1 MESDWGKAIKS
12 PYVCSANELPTVKE
26 LRYQIALLK
35 PFGLI
40 SRGLKG
46 IRQIKEIENELNGL
60 VLVVD
65 RFYSL
70 LGEKGWVFS
79 EVLSVERIRLIVEK
93 SADSSSAEDDFISYL
108 KEGEAINFALNRCN
122 RYEDMRPRLPLL
134 RRAAE
139 DYFEGR
145 YYSAVLVLIAVMDG
159 FVNDSDKA
167 VRRGLHTR
175 NPEEMH
181 TEDCVATMWTGL
193 PAVQSTFTKSF
204 HAREDSEVHS
214 VFRHGIMHGMVTN
227 FDNVIVASKAWC
239 MLFAICDWV
248 DSIELDKKR
257 RQEQEGQ
264 KSVSLR
270 SVLKK
275 YIESKRKLADDEE
288 YLAQWKPHFVD
299 LSNPL
304 AEDKELLNA
313 CVGYFDYWQKRNY
326 GKLAGYLADPAEKS
340 KGAMA
345 GEARA
350 AYSAFPIDQYRIES
364 IERTAAAVAEV
375 HVSLESEKGKW
386 SPHIRFVRTGEDG
399 VPRCDWEQ
407 GEWRIVGWAVDP
419 FLDAE
424 D

>member
-1 MESDWGKAIKS
+1 
-12 PYVCSANELPTVKE
+12 
-26 LRYQIALLK
+26 
-35 PFGLI
+35 
-40 SRGLKG
+40 
-46 IRQIKEIENELNGL
+46 
-60 VLVVD
+60 
-65 RFYSL
+65 
-70 LGEKGWVFS
+70 
-79 EVLSVERIRLIVEK
+79 
-93 SADSSSAEDDFISYL
+93 
-108 KEGEAINFALNRCN
+108 
-122 RYEDMRPRLPLL
+122 MRPRLPLL
-134 RRAAE
+134 RKAAE

-159 FVNDSDKA
+159 FVNDFDKT

-181 TEDCVATMWTGL
+181 TEDCVATMWAGL

-264 KSVSLR
+264 ESVSLR
-270 SVLKK
+270 SVLKR
-275 YIESKRKLADDEE
+275 YIESKRKLVDDEE
-288 YLAQWKPHFVD
+288 HLAQWRPHFVD
-299 LSNPL
+299 LPNPL
-304 AEDKELLNA
+304 AEDKELLDA

-326 GKLAGYLADPAEKS
+326 GKLAGYLANPAEKP
-340 KGAMA
+340 KGVMA

-375 HVSLESEKGKW
+375 HVSFESEKGKW

-399 VPRCDWEQ
+399 TSRCDWEQ
-407 GEWRIVGWAVDP
+407 GEWRVVGWAVDP